1 MRISENQLSAMLQD
15 AAELGAKSALSQA
28 GLMCATISKAE
39 AIRMCGGKALL
50 NRWLLEGVITPS
62 KDGPKSARIIINRI
76 QFESALKTSN
86 RPSYR
91 SLNDE
96 D

>member
-28 GLMCATISKAE
+28 GLMKRYISKSE
-39 AIRMCGGKALL
+39 AYRMAGRDIVK
-50 NRWLLEGVITPS
+50 RWILEGLITPV
-62 KDGPKSARIIINRI
+62 KDGTKTDTTRIDRI
-76 QFESALKTSN
+76 QFESVLKTSN

-91 SLNDE
+91 SFSE
-96 D
+96 RT